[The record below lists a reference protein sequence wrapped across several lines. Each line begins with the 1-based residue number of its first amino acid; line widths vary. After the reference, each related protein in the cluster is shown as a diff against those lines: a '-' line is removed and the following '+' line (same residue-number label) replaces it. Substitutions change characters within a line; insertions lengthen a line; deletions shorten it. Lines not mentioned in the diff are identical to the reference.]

1 MKTRSILTACLAV
14 GAVLPPAVLWAQEA
28 TAPPAEE
35 VKKPEVAA
43 SKPDHP
49 KEKTP
54 KKHDSKA
61 EHPVELKPFVGVMT
75 RAVEPELRAQTK
87 LKDGFGLLV
96 IEVMPGS
103 PASEAGIKVH
113 DILTRLDDQQLVNME
128 QLMTL
133 VRSRQKGDKVSFTL
147 ITGGEEKTVPVML
160 GEHEVGPE
168 VPPMGPHGQNGWP
181 MAPYHEWSVPPHG
194 NGDEMR
200 ERMERFQD
208 RMRAFQERMKDWVKG
223 GRKGEMPKPP
233 TMEGDAPRG
242 MAPITPKPEREE
254 RAELRAESHSEA
266 HSSANVLRRD
276 ETGEYRLRREDGNLV
291 FTAKP
296 KDGKEQS
303 WTLHGDQDREQIPE
317 NLRGM
322 LKELEEIHADLPAP
336 KGDRK

>member
-1 MKTRSILTACLAV
+1 MKTRSILTACLAA
-14 GAVLPPAVLWAQEA
+14 GAVLPSAPLRAQEA
-28 TAPPAEE
+28 VAPPVEE
-35 VKKPEVAA
+35 VKKPEVEAA
-43 SKPDHP
+43 KPEHP
-49 KEKTP
+49 RE
-54 KKHDSKA
+54 KA
-61 EHPVELKPFVGVMT
+61 EKKREHKNEHHAEMKPFVGVMT
-75 RAVEPELRAQTK
+75 RSVEAELRAQTK

-113 DILTRLDDQQLVNME
+113 DILTRFDDQQLVNME

-133 VRSRQKGDKVSFTL
+133 VRSRQKGDKVSFVV
-147 ITGGEEKTVPVML
+147 ISGGEEKTIAVTL

-168 VPPMGPHGQNGWP
+168 MPPTGSRGSQGWPMGPH
-181 MAPYHEWSVPPHG
+181 HEWMPPQEG
-194 NGDEMR
+194 NGKEMR

-208 RMRAFQERMKDWVKG
+208 RMRAFQDRMQDWVRG

-233 TMEGDAPRG
+233 TMDGDAPRG
-242 MAPITPKPEREE
+242 IAPILPKPEREE

-317 NLRGM
+317 HLRGM
-322 LKELEEIHADLPAP
+322 LKELEEIHSDLPAP